1 MSSND
6 IQQLIDNGYLVICD
20 TNVFLHIYRYSPEFS
35 DFALRCVQTI
45 SQSIVLPSTVKYE
58 YLKHYRAYFGD
69 MEKRV
74 RKMDTATKT
83 EITSAGRKVL
93 KICDNLQTLK
103 YPDISELKEKL
114 SEKFEELLTI
124 SEDFFEDR
132 TILDFIANP
141 WGGKDLV
148 YELIKQIVAGNQ
160 VMPAVTQEEIYQIC
174 EEGEKRYKADP
185 QIPPGFKDAKN
196 KDGVRKYSD
205 LIMWKEILRFARDT
219 SSNII
224 FVTDDTKSD
233 WWVDNNNQLEF
244 HPQLVKEFELETG
257 KTILPFI
264 STTFFNAVSD
274 SYHIPQTD
282 AVEIALRM
290 TDTDYFTRVCDA
302 VFENISD
309 SLSFSDEEY
318 IDPSAHLG
326 SNGIDELEITE
337 SEFISAEQVG
347 REQDIITYLFTFRVE
362 AEATSFDYWGRDDDT
377 KEILLAPAGA
387 HTFEG
392 EISVKVTREADMY
405 LDFEAD
411 DGFESAVIYS
421 GNLKETSYQPIFD
434 EDEHLKDAYDI
445 CPDCGKEINIDNDG
459 GNGFCINCAPN
470 H

>member
-1 MSSND
+1 
-6 IQQLIDNGYLVICD
+6 
-20 TNVFLHIYRYSPEFS
+20 
-35 DFALRCVQTI
+35 
-45 SQSIVLPSTVKYE
+45 
-58 YLKHYRAYFGD
+58 
-69 MEKRV
+69 ME
-74 RKMDTATKT
+74 
-83 EITSAGRKVL
+83 G
-93 KICDNLQTLK
+93 
-103 YPDISELKEKL
+103 
-114 SEKFEELLTI
+114 
-124 SEDFFEDR
+124 
-132 TILDFIANP
+132 
-141 WGGKDLV
+141 
-148 YELIKQIVAGNQ
+148 
-160 VMPAVTQEEIYQIC
+160 
-174 EEGEKRYKADP
+174 
-185 QIPPGFKDAKN
+185 
-196 KDGVRKYSD
+196 
-205 LIMWKEILRFARDT
+205 DT
-219 SSNII
+219 SICKGYFFKYKNII

-309 SLSFSDEEY
+309 SLSFSGEEY